1 MKRTIEKRLNRIVE
15 SALNEA
21 FSPDSEGIDITES
34 LKSLIQQISD
44 IMERLSNGNDD
55 FDNSNDSMNYMALS
69 DVRQKLSNI
78 LIKRYFN

>member
-21 FSPDSEGIDITES
+21 FSPDSEGIEITES

-55 FDNSNDSMNYMALS
+55 SDNSNDSMNYMALS

-78 LIKRYFN
+78 LIKKYFN